1 MHWNGD
7 YAFALLIVAVIV
19 AAVVAVLA
27 GFGFEKKDIRFGET
41 GVEEP
46 QSATQT

>member
-1 MHWNGD
+1 
-7 YAFALLIVAVIV
+7 
-19 AAVVAVLA
+19 VLA

-46 QSATQT
+46 RSVTQT